1 MHPPLGREQRGTVCF
16 APRPSLP
23 CPGKA
28 GGGWGPASAWL
39 RLVNAD
45 IGPIAADNRF
55 PPVGDLH
62 SFLIP
67 SLLLSFIEISQMR
80 DASVLHGK
88 GCLGTTRGC
97 PPVASVALV
106 FLKRKK
112 SNSSK
117 KPQLIV
123 NLFVCSQVL
132 SLFLVLRPKLCYRS
146 CRYKLYLGSVVSSG
160 LHWVAPA
167 EIQPQP
173 NPTLLPSCSSKEGR
187 ENPWGDHRKSR
198 ESWGHPLE
206 QCPPFQGI
214 QPCSPAPRGG

>member
-1 MHPPLGREQRGTVCF
+1 MCF

-28 GGGWGPASAWL
+28 GGGWGLASTWL
-39 RLVNAD
+39 WLVNAD
-45 IGPIAADNRF
+45 VGPIAADNRF
-55 PPVGDLH
+55 PPVGDL

-67 SLLLSFIEISQMR
+67 SLLSSFIEISRMR
-80 DASVLHGK
+80 DVSVLHGK

-97 PPVASVALV
+97 PPIASVVLV
-106 FLKRKK
+106 FLKHKK

-123 NLFVCSQVL
+123 NVFVCSQVL

-146 CRYKLYLGSVVSSG
+146 CRYKLYPGSVVSSG

-167 EIQPQP
+167 EIRPQP
-173 NPTLLPSCSSKEGR
+173 NPTLLPSCSSKDGR
-187 ENPWGDHRKSR
+187 ENPWGRPQEEPGDLGSALRVMPTLPG
-198 ESWGHPLE
+198 E
-206 QCPPFQGI
+206 
-214 QPCSPAPRGG
+214 PAPQPSSGGG